1 MPQSEERIAQ
11 LEQKIGQLQE
21 QAAETRDCLLL
32 LAGTTRAFE
41 CAVLA
46 LLSSAK
52 QPDAVGGE
60 IMKRL
65 QHLDSDL
72 VFQSMSD
79 AQLEGAQRASEV
91 LLAALEASQALN
103 G

>member
-1 MPQSEERIAQ
+1 MTPEERIAQ
-11 LEQKIGQLQE
+11 LEQEVIHLRD

-46 LLSSAK
+46 LLSSSK
-52 QPDAVGGE
+52 HPEAVGKE
-60 IMKRL
+60 IVRQL
-65 QHLDSDL
+65 QRLDSDL

-91 LLAALEASQALN
+91 LIAALEASQALID
-103 G
+103 